1 MMTSEPVNVND
12 VDKPTCDAILVRMP
26 VDVLHPP
33 FAWREHGEGE
43 VVLLL
48 HGLGGSRISWEP
60 QMGALGRR
68 RTAAW
73 DMPGYGEAAP
83 LSDGP
88 LTWPAVA
95 DAAAECLDA
104 IGVERAHVVG
114 ISMGGMIA
122 QHLAARHP
130 GRVRSLTLLSS
141 SPAFGLDG
149 TSPAEWTS
157 RRLAPLDEG
166 LRPADY
172 AERVIGALAAPGTHP
187 DVITRQCAAMAR
199 IEPAAL
205 RRTIAL
211 VATHDARG
219 IHHLISAP
227 TLVLVGGE
235 DRETP
240 VDYSLQLANRISG
253 ATVHVVPG
261 AGHLLNAEAPEAVNR
276 LITQHLDT
284 VESA

>member
-1 MMTSEPVNVND
+1 
-12 VDKPTCDAILVRMP
+12 MP
-26 VDVLHPP
+26 VDVQHPP
-33 FAWREHGEGE
+33 FAWREQGEGA

-60 QMGALGRR
+60 QMGALGDR
-68 RTAAW
+68 RTIAW
-73 DMPGYGEAAP
+73 DMPGYGEATP
-83 LSDGP
+83 LPDGP
-88 LTWPAVA
+88 LTWPEVA
-95 DAAAECLDA
+95 DAAAALLDI

-130 GRVRSLTLLSS
+130 RRVWSLTLLSS

-149 TSPAEWTS
+149 TSPAEWTA

-166 LRPADY
+166 LHPADY
-172 AERVIGALAAPGTHP
+172 AERVVTALAAPGAGP
-187 DVITRQCAAMAR
+187 EVVARQSAAMAR

-219 IHHLISAP
+219 IHHLITAP
-227 TLVLVGGE
+227 TLVLVGE
-235 DRETP
+235 QDRETP
-240 VDYSLQLANRISG
+240 VDYSQALADRIAG
-253 ATVHVVPG
+253 ATVRVVPG
-261 AGHLLNAEAPEAVNR
+261 AGHLLNAEAPGPVN
-276 LITQHLDT
+276 
-284 VESA
+284 

>member
-1 MMTSEPVNVND
+1 MTSASTNVND
-12 VDKPTCDAILVRMP
+12 VDKHPRGAILVRMP
-26 VDVLHPP
+26 VDVQHPP
-33 FAWREHGEGE
+33 FAWREQGDGAA
-43 VVLLL
+43 VLLL
-48 HGLGGSRISWEP
+48 HGLGGSRISWEQ

-68 RTAAW
+68 RTVAW
-73 DMPGYGEAAP
+73 DMPGYGDAAP
-83 LSDGP
+83 LHADP
-88 LTWPAVA
+88 LTWPGVA
-95 DAAAECLDA
+95 DAAADCLDA
-104 IGVERAHVVG
+104 IGADVAHVVG

-130 GRVRSLTLLSS
+130 HRVRSLTLLSS

-149 TSPAEWTS
+149 TSPDEWTA

-172 AERVIGALAAPGTHP
+172 AERVVRALAAPDIS
-187 DVITRQCAAMAR
+187 DVAVAQQSAAMAR
-199 IEPAAL
+199 IEPGAL

-227 TLVLVGGE
+227 TLVLVGAE

-240 VDYSLQLANRISG
+240 IDYSLQLADRIVG
-253 ATVHVVPG
+253 ARVHVVPA
-261 AGHLLNAEAPEAVNR
+261 AGHLLNAEAPDAVNR

>member
-1 MMTSEPVNVND
+1 MMTSTAEIVND
-12 VDKPTCDAILVRMP
+12 VDKRTRGDILVRMP
-26 VDVLHPP
+26 VDVQHPP
-33 FAWREHGEGE
+33 FAWREQGDGP

-68 RTAAW
+68 RTVAW

-83 LSDGP
+83 LPDGP
-88 LTWPAVA
+88 LTWAAVA
-95 DAAAECLDA
+95 DAAADCLDA
-104 IGVERAHVVG
+104 VGADRAHVVG

-130 GRVRSLTLLSS
+130 QRVMSLTLLSS

-149 TSPAEWTS
+149 TSPAEWTT

-172 AERVIGALAAPGTHP
+172 AERVVRALAAPEV
-187 DVITRQCAAMAR
+187 DDAVVEQQCAAMAR
-199 IEPAAL
+199 IEAAAL

-211 VATHDARG
+211 VAAHDARD
-219 IHHLISAP
+219 IHHLITAP
-227 TLVLVGGE
+227 TLVLVGE
-235 DRETP
+235 LDRETP
-240 VDYSLQLANRISG
+240 VDYSLQLADRIAS
-253 ATVHVVPG
+253 ASVHVVPG
-261 AGHLLNAEAPEAVNR
+261 AGHLLNAEAPDAVNR
-276 LITQHLDT
+276 LISHHLDT

>member
-1 MMTSEPVNVND
+1 MTTRSTIVND
-12 VDKPTCDAILVRMP
+12 VDKPVPAAILVRMP
-26 VDVLHPP
+26 TDVQHPP
-33 FAWREHGEGE
+33 FAWREQGDGP

-48 HGLGGSRISWEP
+48 HGLGGSRTSWDA

-68 RTAAW
+68 RTVAW

-83 LSDGP
+83 LPGGP

-95 DAAAECLDA
+95 DSAARFLDA
-104 IGVERAHVVG
+104 LGAERAHVVG

-130 GRVRSLTLLSS
+130 GLVRSLTLLST

-149 TSPAEWTS
+149 TSPTEWTA
-157 RRLAPLDEG
+157 RRLTPLDEG

-172 AERVIGALAAPGTHP
+172 AERVVRALASPEVDDA
-187 DVITRQCAAMAR
+187 VVEQQCAAMAR

-211 VATHDARG
+211 VASHDARG
-219 IHHLISAP
+219 IHHLITAP
-227 TLVLVGGE
+227 TLVLVGE
-235 DRETP
+235 HDHETP
-240 VDYSLQLANRISG
+240 VDYSNQLTACISG
-253 ATVHVVPG
+253 ASLTVVPG
-261 AGHLLNAEAPEAVNR
+261 AGHLLNAEAPDAVNR
-276 LITQHLDT
+276 LITHHLDT

>member
-1 MMTSEPVNVND
+1 MMATDPSIVND
-12 VDKPTCDAILVRMP
+12 VDKPPRGAILVAMP
-26 VDVLHPP
+26 VDVQLPP
-33 FAWREHGEGE
+33 FAWREQGEGA

-60 QMGALGRR
+60 QMGALGDR
-68 RTAAW
+68 RTIAW
-73 DMPGYGEAAP
+73 DMPGYGEATP
-83 LSDGP
+83 LPDGP

-95 DAAAECLDA
+95 DAAAALLDA

-130 GRVRSLTLLSS
+130 RRVWSLTLLSS

-149 TSPAEWTS
+149 TSPAEWTA

-166 LRPADY
+166 LHPADY
-172 AERVIGALAAPGTHP
+172 AERVVTALAAPGADP
-187 DVITRQCAAMAR
+187 EVVARQSAAMAR

-219 IHHLISAP
+219 IHHLITAP
-227 TLVLVGGE
+227 TLVLVGE
-235 DRETP
+235 QDRETP
-240 VDYSLQLANRISG
+240 VDYSQALADRIAG
-253 ATVHVVPG
+253 ATVRVVPG
-261 AGHLLNAEAPEAVNR
+261 AGHLLNAEAPGPVNE
-276 LITQHLDT
+276 LITEHLDT

>member
-1 MMTSEPVNVND
+1 MMATAPPIVND
-12 VDKPTCDAILVRMP
+12 VDKPPRGAILVAMP
-26 VDVLHPP
+26 VDVQHPP
-33 FAWREHGEGE
+33 FAWREQGEGA

-60 QMGALGRR
+60 QMGALGDR
-68 RTAAW
+68 RTIAW
-73 DMPGYGEAAP
+73 DMPGYGEATP
-83 LSDGP
+83 LPDDP

-95 DAAAECLDA
+95 DAAASLLDI

-130 GRVRSLTLLSS
+130 RRVWSLTLLSS

-149 TSPAEWTS
+149 TSPAEWTA

-172 AERVIGALAAPGTHP
+172 AERVITALAAPGADP
-187 DVITRQCAAMAR
+187 EVVARQSAAMAR
-199 IEPAAL
+199 IEPTAL

-219 IHHLISAP
+219 IHHLITAP
-227 TLVLVGGE
+227 TMVLVGE
-235 DRETP
+235 QDRETP
-240 VDYSLQLANRISG
+240 VDYSQALADRIAG
-253 ATVHVVPG
+253 ATVRVVPG
-261 AGHLLNAEAPEAVNR
+261 AGHLLNAEAPGPVNA
-276 LITQHLDT
+276 LITEHLDT

>member
-1 MMTSEPVNVND
+1 MMATDPSIVND
-12 VDKPTCDAILVRMP
+12 VDKPPRGAILVAMP
-26 VDVLHPP
+26 VDVQLPP
-33 FAWREHGEGE
+33 FAWRQQGEGA

-60 QMGALGRR
+60 QMGALGDR
-68 RTAAW
+68 RTIAW
-73 DMPGYGEAAP
+73 DMPGYGEATP
-83 LSDGP
+83 LPDGP

-95 DAAAECLDA
+95 DAAAALLDI

-130 GRVRSLTLLSS
+130 RRVWSLTLLSS

-149 TSPAEWTS
+149 TSPAEWTA

-166 LRPADY
+166 LHPADY
-172 AERVIGALAAPGTHP
+172 AERVVTALAAPGADP
-187 DVITRQCAAMAR
+187 EVVARQSAAMAR

-219 IHHLISAP
+219 IHHLITAP
-227 TLVLVGGE
+227 TLVLVGE
-235 DRETP
+235 QDRETP
-240 VDYSLQLANRISG
+240 VDYSQALADRIAG
-253 ATVHVVPG
+253 ATVRVVPG
-261 AGHLLNAEAPEAVNR
+261 AGHLLNAEAPGPVNE
-276 LITQHLDT
+276 LITEHLDT